1 MAEMA
6 QSDHF
11 PKKTA
16 GRVILSPVYLM
27 PIRND
32 QIDEE
37 YCGGL
42 NESSLPRADVFES
55 FSPGWWN
62 RLGRLRQY
70 GLVGEGT

>member
-6 QSDHF
+6 QSDHL
-11 PKKTA
+11 PKKMA
-16 GRVILSPVYLM
+16 ERVILSSVYLM
-27 PIRND
+27 PIRNV

-62 RLGRLRQY
+62 HLGRLRQY